1 MVIWYLVTA
10 ALSLIGTLSAF
21 DPPGAARIP
30 VRIRRDRRR
39 R

>member
-10 ALSLIGTLSAF
+10 ALSLIGTLLALE
-21 DPPGAARIP
+21 PPERSRIP
-30 VRIRRDRRR
+30 VRIRRGRRR